1 MNKVVTLLG
10 FLEATGARVKIFDIG
25 RRLSKISRDD
35 FEKIENQQIPYPY
48 PLQQQAWLGMS
59 MLDKQV
65 SEEPVIWFLHFPLDE
80 TGHLQLA
87 SRDYFIH
94 RLFEAATARQSE
106 TDTELSADALKD
118 NPHVFKPRDD
128 KMAVFHARLSRKLQ
142 QPASRFYE
150 HTCDYLTGAQGWEQ
164 WSFLGFQGIAD
175 FAERLDEADNETQLI
190 SALPHLP
197 AQPLE
202 AFCQCLENQP
212 LSVELTSAMHQR
224 LNNEL
229 AAEAFSSSLVAHLV
243 RGVSLSRS
251 KSLHDEMLNAALAT
265 DKATQEAVLPAIA
278 ARSWEWLETPANAER
293 YLAQLAEMPAETFNG
308 CLTDLLF
315 MPKLRERLLA
325 VIRSPQRPD
334 KLAGA
339 FNNLLKT
346 FSS

>member
-10 FLEATGARVKIFDIG
+10 FLEATGAQVKIFDIG
-25 RRLSKISRDD
+25 RRLGKISRDD

-59 MLDKQV
+59 ILDKQV
-65 SEEPVIWFLHFPLDE
+65 SDEPVIWFLRFPLDE
-80 TGHLQLA
+80 TGNLQLA

-94 RLFEAATARQSE
+94 RLFEAATARQSAN
-106 TDTELSADALKD
+106 DTELSADALKD

-128 KMAVFHARLSRKLQ
+128 KMAVFHARLARKLH
-142 QPASRFYE
+142 QPPSRFYQ
-150 HTCDYLTGAQGWEQ
+150 HTREYLTGAKGWEQ

-175 FAERLDEADNETQLI
+175 VAERIEDQDNKALLI
-190 SALPHLP
+190 TALPHLP

-212 LSVELTSAMHQR
+212 LSIGLTSALQQR
-224 LNNEL
+224 LNDEL
-229 AAEAFSSSLVAHLV
+229 AKGEVDASLVAHLV
-243 RGVSLSRS
+243 RAVSLSRS
-251 KSLHDEMLNAALAT
+251 TSIHNDMINQAMVA
-265 DKATQEAVLPAIA
+265 DKTVQEAVLPAIA

-293 YLAQLAEMPAETFNG
+293 FLASLARMPADTFNG

-325 VIRSPQRPD
+325 VIRSPERPD
-334 KLAGA
+334 RLAEA
-339 FNNLLKT
+339 FNNLVKT
-346 FSS
+346 FAN